1 MLLRSTPFA
10 SRSVLRGAPLSDNGV
25 SRELSLKAKRE
36 MVLPTTLDS
45 LRPGRHAALQLF
57 KPVQHDVDLRRRRL
71 RLLACLEHQEA
82 LAIGR
87 HVVVAGRCRN
97 WRVRSL
103 KEHLRLANGETWL
116 SGNVHSHHLVP
127 AAVK

>member
-82 LAIGR
+82 LAIWR
-87 HVVVAGRCRN
+87 DVVVGGWDWGRF
-97 WRVRSL
+97 VPSL
-103 KEHLRLANGETWL
+103 AEHPRW
-116 SGNVHSHHLVP
+116 
-127 AAVK
+127 